1 MPTVGGVIDRVKA
14 AVDVGKSWFFSQNNS
29 EIEVSP
35 PPQDDLQ
42 AYHNALAQQVSGYR
56 PRQVFDGEKFSGGM
70 NYETSWGTGIFAM
83 RQRSIRA
90 YQESMQA
97 RGIINRLVDTVINT
111 GLSLESTPV
120 SSILGLS
127 QEERKEI
134 SNKIEDRHNLWAKS
148 KDCDLARENTLG
160 QIERILYRN
169 ELVKGDYFAA
179 LPFSDDPG
187 LMNPLQV
194 KIIKPELVSTPF
206 DSKIRNAIIKRKHY
220 IVDGVEFDKNDQ
232 EVAIYVR
239 IRKPGAVGFADIYA
253 GLYGH
258 GGSQVL
264 YNDGYGGDGHG
275 RGGLS
280 GYYKWKRFPKYGPV
294 SGRQVLIHGKVQEF
308 GNEPRGIPALAH
320 VAHELEKI
328 TDYSLLEL
336 MAAVAN
342 ATIAAVVKP
351 GQNAPATNPF
361 PGNSFVPPSLVQT
374 DEALTAASTV
384 PVDPGYTNIGKN
396 VLQNTGGLLIS
407 SLNAGEEFESHDT
420 KRPNVNFGEFVDSIT
435 KYLAA
440 SLGMPIEVLSMV
452 FGNNFSASRAS
463 LKLYWQ
469 SVFVKRDD
477 FVSDFKTPVFN
488 SWLLGE
494 VGTGNLILKG
504 FEDPQ
509 LRAAWQSA
517 SWVGVPSPSID
528 PMKEERAA
536 KIRVE
541 EGFTTREQEAQR
553 RHGGSFDSNVDRLV
567 SENKRLAGA
576 NEPIVEQR
584 KAAA

>member
-1 MPTVGGVIDRVKA
+1 MFKII
-14 AVDVGKSWFFSQNNS
+14 KSWFSSPKAEPVPS
-29 EIEVSP
+29 EPTTQEI
-35 PPQDDLQ
+35 LQ
-42 AYHNALAQQVSGYR
+42 SAHDALAQQIVSGYR
-56 PRQVFDGEKFSGGM
+56 QRQVFDSEKFSGGM
-70 NYETSWGTGIFAM
+70 NYETAWGSGIYTM

-90 YQESMQA
+90 YWESMQA

-111 GLSLESTPV
+111 GLSLESTPM

-127 QEERKEI
+127 QEQRKEI
-134 SNKIEDRHNLWAKS
+134 SNIIEDRYNLWANS
-148 KDCDLARENTLG
+148 KDCDLAKENTLG

-179 LPFSDDPG
+179 LPFANGKG
-187 LMNPLQV
+187 LTNPLQI

-206 DSKIRNAIIKRKHY
+206 DSEIRNAIIRRGNY
-220 IVDGVEFDKNDQ
+220 IVDGVEFDKNDE

-239 IRKPGAVGFADIYA
+239 TRKPGTTGFADIYG
-253 GLYGH
+253 GLYGS
-258 GGSQVL
+258 GGSQIL
-264 YNDGYGGDGHG
+264 YNDGYGGDGFG

-280 GYYKWKRFPKYGPV
+280 GYFKWERFPKYGSV

-342 ATIAAVVKP
+342 ATTAMIVEP
-351 GQNAPATNPF
+351 GENAPATNPF
-361 PGNSFVPPSLVQT
+361 PGNTFVPPSLIQT
-374 DEALTAASTV
+374 DDSLTATESTI
-384 PVDPGYTNIGKN
+384 DPGYTNLGKT
-396 VLQNTGGLLIS
+396 VLQNTGGLLVS
-407 SLNAGEEFESHDT
+407 SLNAGEKLVSHDT
-420 KRPNVNFGEFVDSIT
+420 KRPNVNFNEFVDSIT
-435 KYLAA
+435 KYLSA
-440 SLGMPIEVLSMV
+440 SLGMPIEILNMT

-469 SVFVKRDD
+469 SVFVKRHS
-477 FVSDFKTPVFN
+477 FISDFKTPVYN

-504 FEDPQ
+504 FENP
-509 LRAAWQSA
+509 LFRAAWQSA
-517 SWVGVPSPSID
+517 LWVGTPSPSID
-528 PMKEERAA
+528 PYKEERAA

-541 EGFTTREQEAQR
+541 EGFTTREHEAQK
-553 RHGGSFDSNVDRLV
+553 RHRSSFDSNVERLV
-567 SENKRLAGA
+567 SENQRLAEA
-576 NEPIVEQR
+576 NQPLAEQR
-584 KAAA
+584 KATG

>member
-1 MPTVGGVIDRVKA
+1 MFEKI
-14 AVDVGKSWFFSQNNS
+14 KSWFSPK
-29 EIEVSP
+29 EVEPEST
-35 PPQDDLQ
+35 PQDALQ
-42 AYHNALAQQVSGYR
+42 AYHDALAQQISGYR

-70 NYETSWGTGIFAM
+70 NYTSAWGTGIFAM

-90 YQESMQA
+90 YSESMQA

-120 SSILGLS
+120 SAILGLS
-127 QEERKEI
+127 QEQRKEI
-134 SNKIEDRHNLWAKS
+134 SNHIEAKFSLWANS
-148 KDCDLARENTLG
+148 KDCDLSKENTLG

-169 ELVKGDYFAA
+169 ELVKGDFFAA
-179 LPFSDDPG
+179 LPFSNDPS
-187 LMNPLQV
+187 LTNPLQV

-206 DSKIRNAIIKRKHY
+206 DSKIRNAIIKRGHY

-239 IRKPGAVGFADIYA
+239 TRKPGAAGFADIYG

-258 GGSQVL
+258 GGAQVL
-264 YNDGYGGDGHG
+264 YNDGYGGDGYG

-280 GYYKWKRFPKYGPV
+280 GYYKWVRFPKYGPV
-294 SGRQVLIHGKVQEF
+294 SGRVILIHGKVQEF

-351 GQNAPATNPF
+351 GENAPATNPF
-361 PGNSFVPPSLVQT
+361 PGNSFVPPSLQQT
-374 DEALTAASTV
+374 DAGLTATESTL
-384 PVDPGYTNIGKN
+384 DPGYTNIGKN
-396 VLQNTGGLLIS
+396 VLSNTGGLLIS
-407 SLNAGEEFESHDT
+407 SLNAGEDLVSHDT

-440 SLGMPIEVLSMV
+440 SLGMPIEVLNMV

-469 SVFVKRDD
+469 SVYTKRDD
-477 FVSDFKTPVFN
+477 FISDFKTPIFN

-494 VGTGNLILKG
+494 VGSGNLILKG
-504 FEDPQ
+504 YEDPIM
-509 LRAAWQSA
+509 RAAWQSA
-517 SWVGVPSPSID
+517 SWIGVPSPSID
-528 PMKEERAA
+528 PMKEARAA
-536 KIRVE
+536 KIRVD
-541 EGFTTREQEAQR
+541 EGFTTREHEAQT
-553 RHGGSFDSNVDRLV
+553 RHGASFDSNIDRLK
-567 SENKRLAGA
+567 SENARLAEA
-576 NEPIVEQR
+576 REPLVEQQ
-584 KAAA
+584 KAAAG

>member
-1 MPTVGGVIDRVKA
+1 
-14 AVDVGKSWFFSQNNS
+14 
-29 EIEVSP
+29 
-35 PPQDDLQ
+35 
-42 AYHNALAQQVSGYR
+42 
-56 PRQVFDGEKFSGGM
+56 M
-70 NYETSWGTGIFAM
+70 NYETAWGSGIYTM

-90 YQESMQA
+90 YWESMQA

-111 GLSLESTPV
+111 GLSLESTPI

-134 SNKIEDRHNLWAKS
+134 SNIIEDRYNLWANS
-148 KDCDLARENTLG
+148 KDCDLAKENTLG

-179 LPFSDDPG
+179 LPFANGKG
-187 LMNPLQV
+187 LMNPLQI

-206 DSKIRNAIIKRKHY
+206 DSEIRNAIIRRGNY
-220 IVDGVEFDKNDQ
+220 IVDGVEFDKNDE

-239 IRKPGAVGFADIYA
+239 TRKPGTTGFADIYG
-253 GLYGH
+253 GLYSS
-258 GGSQVL
+258 GGSQIL
-264 YNDGYGGDGHG
+264 YNDGYGGDGFG

-280 GYYKWKRFPKYGPV
+280 GYFKWERFPKYGSV

-342 ATIAAVVKP
+342 ATIAAVVEP
-351 GQNAPATNPF
+351 GENAPATNPF
-361 PGNSFVPPSLVQT
+361 PGNTFVPPNLVQ
-374 DEALTAASTV
+374 EADDLTEAIT
-384 PVDPGYTNIGKN
+384 DPGYTNIGKT
-396 VLQNTGGLLIS
+396 VLENTGGLLVS
-407 SLNAGEEFESHDT
+407 SLNAGEKLVSHDT
-420 KRPNVNFGEFVDSIT
+420 KRPNVNFNDFVDSIT
-435 KYLAA
+435 KPLSA
-440 SLGMPIEVLSMV
+440 SLSMPREVLDMM
-452 FGNNFSASRAS
+452 FGENFSASRGA

-469 SVFVKRDD
+469 SLFVKRDD
-477 FVSDFKTPVFN
+477 FISDFKTPVFN

-504 FEDPQ
+504 FEDP
-509 LRAAWQSA
+509 LRRAAWQA
-517 SWVGVPSPSID
+517 AKWIGIPSPSID

-541 EGFTTREQEAQR
+541 EGFTTREQEAQK
-553 RHGGSFDSNVDRLV
+553 RHGSSFDSNVERLM
-567 SENKRLAGA
+567 SENKRLAEA
-576 NEPIVEQR
+576 NEPLVEQKR
-584 KAAA
+584 AAAA